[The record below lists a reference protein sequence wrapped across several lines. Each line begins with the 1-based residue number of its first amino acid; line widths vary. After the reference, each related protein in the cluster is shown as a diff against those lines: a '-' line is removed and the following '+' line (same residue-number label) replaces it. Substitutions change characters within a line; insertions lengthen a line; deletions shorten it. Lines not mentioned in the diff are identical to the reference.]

1 MATPL
6 PGDGLLI
13 EGSREASVGFC
24 WHVAVRRGGKVQNE
38 LNPARDP
45 CSAGI
50 PAQPAAELSSLE
62 PEPAAESRPNQL
74 TDPDPRLSRSQQK
87 REQERRSLPWRL
99 GLANVLSA
107 GLHFIAMSWVG
118 WQPRIREEEEILPF
132 QWVEVADEPPP
143 EPQWIAP
150 VSARESGVSEP
161 RDHVSVRQ
169 SQVANPGEWVEVT
182 SATAQPLLASAAGS
196 PVPEIL
202 SPPTRELEVPQP
214 ARNSASPQQQP
225 KARLENLSAG
235 LAALEQAVADHN
247 WAEALHLT
255 EEWLDHWPLSSLQRQ
270 QLQDYRQHLQSL
282 LATSSAAAVETKSAQ
297 ISPAQSLKPQPERAA
312 SSPEVLP
319 QPYLSA
325 PADPHPTLPSPEPIA
340 APLEEPSPTLPP
352 TFPTGSH
359 NSDFGRTSG
368 IESSQA
374 GPPSLNATADPDW
387 GDYLAQF
394 QERVRQH
401 WMVRRAS
408 GSYVTVVQVRLD
420 RQGSL
425 RELRLQT
432 PSEDP
437 LLDAAVLSAIQRS
450 APFAPLPESYVGEEL
465 MLEINVLSGSLQA
478 GPTQIP
484 RN

>member
-1 MATPL
+1 M
-6 PGDGLLI
+6 
-13 EGSREASVGFC
+13 
-24 WHVAVRRGGKVQNE
+24 QNE
-38 LNPARDP
+38 LNPNRDLRNT
-45 CSAGI
+45 GI

-118 WQPRIREEEEILPF
+118 WQPRIWEEEEILPF
-132 QWVEVADEPPP
+132 QWVEMADEPPL

-182 SATAQPLLASAAGS
+182 SATAQPLVASAAGS

-225 KARLENLSAG
+225 EARLENLSAG

-255 EEWLDHWPLSSLQRQ
+255 EEWLDRWPLSSLQRQ

-282 LATSSAAAVETKSAQ
+282 LATSSAAAVGTKSAQ

-340 APLEEPSPTLPP
+340 APLEGPSPTLPP

-359 NSDFGRTSG
+359 SSSLGRTSG

-450 APFAPLPESYVGEEL
+450 APFAPLPESYVGEEVNYPAL
-465 MLEINVLSGSLQA
+465 TASQYREGF
-478 GPTQIP
+478 
-484 RN
+484 

>member
-1 MATPL
+1 
-6 PGDGLLI
+6 
-13 EGSREASVGFC
+13 
-24 WHVAVRRGGKVQNE
+24 VQNE
-38 LNPARDP
+38 LNPNRDLRNT
-45 CSAGI
+45 GI
-50 PAQPAAELSSLE
+50 PAQPTAESTSPK

-107 GLHFIAMSWVG
+107 GLHFMAMSWVS

-132 QWVEVADEPPP
+132 QWVEMADEPPP

-161 RDHVSVRQ
+161 WDDVSVRQ

-225 KARLENLSAG
+225 EARLENLSAG

-255 EEWLDHWPLSSLQRQ
+255 EEWLDHWPLSSPQRQ

-359 NSDFGRTSG
+359 NSSLGRTSG

-450 APFAPLPESYVGEEL
+450 APFPPLPESYVGEEL
-465 MLEINVLSGSLQA
+465 MLEIDVLSGSLQA
-478 GPTQIP
+478 GSTQNP

>member
-1 MATPL
+1 MRSS
-6 PGDGLLI
+6 D
-13 EGSREASVGFC
+13 SRKVSVGFC
-24 WHVAVRRGGKVQNE
+24 WHVAVRKGGKVQNE

-132 QWVEVADEPPP
+132 QWVEMADEPPL

-161 RDHVSVRQ
+161 WDDVSVRQ
-169 SQVANPGEWVEVT
+169 SQVPSPSEEAT
-182 SATAQPLLASAAGS
+182 SAAAQPLVASAAGS
-196 PVPEIL
+196 PVPGIL
-202 SPPTRELEVPQP
+202 PPSPRELEMPQP
-214 ARNSASPQQQP
+214 NRDSASPQQQP

-255 EEWLDHWPLSSLQRQ
+255 EEWLDHWPLSSPQRQ

-340 APLEEPSPTLPP
+340 APLKEPSPTLPP

-359 NSDFGRTSG
+359 SSDFGRTSG

-374 GPPSLNATADPDW
+374 GPPSLNAVADPDW

-394 QERVRQH
+394 QDFKKGFANTGWYGEH
-401 WMVRRAS
+401 
-408 GSYVTVVQVRLD
+408 
-420 RQGSL
+420 
-425 RELRLQT
+425 
-432 PSEDP
+432 P
-437 LLDAAVLSAIQRS
+437 
-450 APFAPLPESYVGEEL
+450 AP
-465 MLEINVLSGSLQA
+465 
-478 GPTQIP
+478 T
-484 RN
+484 

>member
-1 MATPL
+1 
-6 PGDGLLI
+6 
-13 EGSREASVGFC
+13 
-24 WHVAVRRGGKVQNE
+24 VQNE
-38 LNPARDP
+38 LNPNRDF
-45 CSAGI
+45 CHAGI
-50 PAQPAAELSSLE
+50 PAQPAAEPDSLKAK
-62 PEPAAESRPNQL
+62 PAAESRPNCL
-74 TDPDPRLSRSQQK
+74 TDPEPRISRSQEK
-87 REQERRSLPWRL
+87 RQQEHRSLPWRL

-107 GLHFIAMSWVG
+107 GLHLIAISWMG
-118 WQPRIREEEEILPF
+118 WQPGIPQEKEILPF
-132 QWVEVADEPPP
+132 QWVEVADKPPP

-150 VSARESGVSEP
+150 VSARESGASEP
-161 RDHVSVRQ
+161 WDHVPVRQ
-169 SQVANPGEWVEVT
+169 SQVASPSEVVEVT
-182 SATAQPLLASAAGS
+182 SAAAQPLVASAAGS

-225 KARLENLSAG
+225 EARLENLSAG
-235 LAALEQAVADHN
+235 LAALEQAVADYN

-255 EEWLDHWPLSSLQRQ
+255 EEWLDRWPLSSLQRQ
-270 QLQDYRQHLQSL
+270 QLRDYRQHLQSL
-282 LATSSAAAVETKSAQ
+282 LPTSSAAKVETKSAQ

-325 PADPHPTLPSPEPIA
+325 PADPHPILPSPEPIA
-340 APLEEPSPTLPP
+340 ALSEEPSPTLPP

-359 NSDFGRTSG
+359 SSNFGRTSG

-425 RELRLQT
+425 QELRLQT

-450 APFAPLPESYVGEEL
+450 APFPPLPESYVGEEL
-465 MLEINVLSGSLQA
+465 MLEIDVLSGSLQA
-478 GPTQIP
+478 GSAQNP

>member
-1 MATPL
+1 M
-6 PGDGLLI
+6 
-13 EGSREASVGFC
+13 
-24 WHVAVRRGGKVQNE
+24 QNE

-50 PAQPAAELSSLE
+50 PAQPTAESTSPK

-74 TDPDPRLSRSQQK
+74 TDPDPRLSCSQQK

-118 WQPRIREEEEILPF
+118 WQPRIREEEEIISF
-132 QWVEVADEPPP
+132 QWVEMADEPPP

-169 SQVANPGEWVEVT
+169 SQVPSPSEEAT
-182 SATAQPLLASAAGS
+182 SAAAQPLVASAAGS
-196 PVPEIL
+196 PVPGIL
-202 SPPTRELEVPQP
+202 PPSPRELEMPQP
-214 ARNSASPQQQP
+214 NRDSASPQQQP

-255 EEWLDHWPLSSLQRQ
+255 EEWLDHWPLSSPQRQ

-352 TFPTGSH
+352 TFPTRSH
-359 NSDFGRTSG
+359 SSSLGRTSG
-368 IESSQA
+368 IESSRA

-478 GPTQIP
+478 GSTQNP

>member
-1 MATPL
+1 MRSS
-6 PGDGLLI
+6 D
-13 EGSREASVGFC
+13 SRKVSVGFC
-24 WHVAVRRGGKVQNE
+24 WHVAVGRGGKVQNE
-38 LNPARDP
+38 LNPNRDLRNT
-45 CSAGI
+45 GI

-118 WQPRIREEEEILPF
+118 WQPRIWEEEEILPF
-132 QWVEVADEPPP
+132 QWVEMADEPPL

-182 SATAQPLLASAAGS
+182 SATAQPLVASAAGS

-255 EEWLDHWPLSSLQRQ
+255 EEWLDHWPLSSPQRQ

-359 NSDFGRTSG
+359 SSSLGRTSG
-368 IESSQA
+368 IESSRA
-374 GPPSLNATADPDW
+374 GPPSLNAVADPDW

-394 QERVRQH
+394 QDFKKGFANTGCYGEH
-401 WMVRRAS
+401 
-408 GSYVTVVQVRLD
+408 
-420 RQGSL
+420 
-425 RELRLQT
+425 
-432 PSEDP
+432 P
-437 LLDAAVLSAIQRS
+437 
-450 APFAPLPESYVGEEL
+450 AP
-465 MLEINVLSGSLQA
+465 
-478 GPTQIP
+478 T
-484 RN
+484 

>member
-1 MATPL
+1 
-6 PGDGLLI
+6 
-13 EGSREASVGFC
+13 
-24 WHVAVRRGGKVQNE
+24 VQNE

-161 RDHVSVRQ
+161 WDDVSVRQ
-169 SQVANPGEWVEVT
+169 SQVPSPSEEAT
-182 SATAQPLLASAAGS
+182 SAAAQPLVASAAGS
-196 PVPEIL
+196 PVPGIL
-202 SPPTRELEVPQP
+202 PPSPRELEVPQP

-270 QLQDYRQHLQSL
+270 QLQDYRRHLQSL

-359 NSDFGRTSG
+359 SSSLGRTSG

-374 GPPSLNATADPDW
+374 GPPSLNAVADPDW

>member
-24 WHVAVRRGGKVQNE
+24 WHVAVRKGGKVQNE

-50 PAQPAAELSSLE
+50 PAQPTAESTSPK

-74 TDPDPRLSRSQQK
+74 TDPDPRLSCSQQK

-118 WQPRIREEEEILPF
+118 WQPRIREEEEIISF
-132 QWVEVADEPPP
+132 QWVEMADEPPP

-169 SQVANPGEWVEVT
+169 SQVPSPSEEAT
-182 SATAQPLLASAAGS
+182 SAAAQPLVASAAGS
-196 PVPEIL
+196 PVPGIL
-202 SPPTRELEVPQP
+202 PPSPRELEMPQP
-214 ARNSASPQQQP
+214 NRDSASPQQQP

-255 EEWLDHWPLSSLQRQ
+255 EEWLDHWPLSSPQRQ

-352 TFPTGSH
+352 TFPTRSH
-359 NSDFGRTSG
+359 SSSLGRTSG
-368 IESSQA
+368 IESSRA

-478 GPTQIP
+478 GSTQNP

>member
-1 MATPL
+1 M
-6 PGDGLLI
+6 
-13 EGSREASVGFC
+13 
-24 WHVAVRRGGKVQNE
+24 QNE
-38 LNPARDP
+38 LNPNRDLRNT
-45 CSAGI
+45 GI
-50 PAQPAAELSSLE
+50 PAQPTAESTSPK
-62 PEPAAESRPNQL
+62 PEPAAESQANCL
-74 TDPDPRLSRSQQK
+74 TDGEVDPEPRLSRSQQE
-87 REQERRSLPWRL
+87 RQQERRSLPWRL

-132 QWVEVADEPPP
+132 QWVEMADEPPP

-214 ARNSASPQQQP
+214 NRDSASPQQQP
-225 KARLENLSAG
+225 EARLENLSAG

-255 EEWLDHWPLSSLQRQ
+255 EEWLDRWPLSSLQRQ

-450 APFAPLPESYVGEEL
+450 APFPPLPESYVGEEL

>member
-1 MATPL
+1 M
-6 PGDGLLI
+6 
-13 EGSREASVGFC
+13 
-24 WHVAVRRGGKVQNE
+24 QNE

-50 PAQPAAELSSLE
+50 PAQPTAESTSPK

-74 TDPDPRLSRSQQK
+74 TDPDPRLSCSQQK

-118 WQPRIREEEEILPF
+118 WQPRIREEEEIISF
-132 QWVEVADEPPP
+132 QWVEMADEPPP

-225 KARLENLSAG
+225 EARLENLSAG

-255 EEWLDHWPLSSLQRQ
+255 EEWLDHWPLSSPQRQ

-297 ISPAQSLKPQPERAA
+297 ISPAQSLKPQPERAV

-359 NSDFGRTSG
+359 SSSLGRTSG
-368 IESSQA
+368 IESSRA
-374 GPPSLNATADPDW
+374 GPPSLNAVADPDW

>member
-1 MATPL
+1 M
-6 PGDGLLI
+6 
-13 EGSREASVGFC
+13 
-24 WHVAVRRGGKVQNE
+24 QNE
-38 LNPARDP
+38 LNPNRDLRNT
-45 CSAGI
+45 GI
-50 PAQPAAELSSLE
+50 PAQPTAESTSPK

-107 GLHFIAMSWVG
+107 GLHFIAMSWVS

-132 QWVEVADEPPP
+132 QWVEMADEPPP

-161 RDHVSVRQ
+161 WDDVSVRQ

-202 SPPTRELEVPQP
+202 SPPTRELEVLQP

-225 KARLENLSAG
+225 EARLENLSAG

-255 EEWLDHWPLSSLQRQ
+255 EEWLDHWPLSSPQRQ

-312 SSPEVLP
+312 SSPEILP

-359 NSDFGRTSG
+359 SSSLGRTSG

-450 APFAPLPESYVGEEL
+450 APFAPLPESYVGEEV
-465 MLEINVLSGSLQA
+465 NY
-478 GPTQIP
+478 PTLPASQY
-484 RN
+484 REGF

>member
-1 MATPL
+1 
-6 PGDGLLI
+6 
-13 EGSREASVGFC
+13 
-24 WHVAVRRGGKVQNE
+24 VQNE
-38 LNPARDP
+38 LNPNRDLRNT
-45 CSAGI
+45 GI

-132 QWVEVADEPPP
+132 QWVEMADEPPP

-225 KARLENLSAG
+225 EARLENLSAG

-255 EEWLDHWPLSSLQRQ
+255 EEWLDHWPLSSPQRQ

-465 MLEINVLSGSLQA
+465 MLEIDVLSGSLQA